1 MLFLALG
8 WAILFDLLTG
18 VFAYYKQNGLIKQE
32 YLIKSKL
39 LKKTL
44 EKGSGYLLVILM
56 MAIFETHVFKIQFD
70 QIDAI
75 IGKPM
80 YGTAILT
87 TICILIEYWSILEN
101 LKKAGIDLLGRAV
114 GAYRFVQKY
123 IKLFKNENK
132 SNGNKS
138 N

>member
-18 VFAYYKQNGLIKQE
+18 IFAYYKKNGLIKQE

-44 EKGSGYLLVILM
+44 EKASGYLLVILM

-87 TICILIEYWSILEN
+87 TICVLIEYWSILEN